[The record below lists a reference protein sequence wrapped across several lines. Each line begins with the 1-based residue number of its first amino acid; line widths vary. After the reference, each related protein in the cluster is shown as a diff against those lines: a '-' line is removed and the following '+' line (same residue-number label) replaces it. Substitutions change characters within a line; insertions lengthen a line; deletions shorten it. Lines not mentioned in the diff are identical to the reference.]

1 MALGQHQRLKRPP
14 SLGTHNTR
22 ANPLESRRPVAFD
35 VPGGLRL
42 YPQQTLRRTVDGY
55 VNATAICRANN
66 KQWSKYRESDR
77 CQTYL
82 EALAE
87 TSGIRMFDLIESRQ
101 GQGGGTWVHP
111 QVAVD
116 LARWISAPF
125 AVWMDGWFLESLQ
138 QAQPAPVVSPPP
150 RLREV
155 EVIALVE
162 RTITLVEQLG
172 GLDQR
177 DQLLFKDIVRS
188 NVLTASSG
196 LLPGAPTDQEL
207 TLGDAWLE
215 EFQQALPRNQ
225 FCAAGKLVARAYRE
239 EFGEEPPCRQQF
251 VDGAPRQ
258 VKSYRRSWL
267 IDTLKRFRAQ
277 PAEG

>member
-1 MALGQHQRLKRPP
+1 MNHPALISR
-14 SLGTHNTR
+14 SWNGT
-22 ANPLESRRPVAFD
+22 PISRRV
-35 VPGGLRL
+35 
-42 YPQQTLRRTVDGY
+42 TDGY
-55 VNATAICRANN
+55 VNATAMCKANN

-82 EALAE
+82 DALAE
-87 TSGIRMFDLIESRQ
+87 TSEIRMFDLIESRQ

-125 AVWMDGWFLESLQ
+125 AVWMDGWFLESVQ
-138 QAQPAPVVSPPP
+138 QAQPTPVETTAP
-150 RLREV
+150 RLREA

-162 RTITLVEQLG
+162 RSIVLFERLG

-177 DQLLFKDIVRS
+177 DELLFKDIVRS
-188 NVLTASSG
+188 NMLTASSG
-196 LLPGAPTDQEL
+196 LLPGAPTDEEL

-215 EFQQALPRNQ
+215 VFQQALPRSK
-225 FCAAGKLVARAYRE
+225 FCAAGKLVAKAYRE
-239 EFGEEPPCRQQF
+239 EFGEEPPRRQQF

-267 IDTLKRFRAQ
+267 IETLRRFRAQ
-277 PAEG
+277 RAGS